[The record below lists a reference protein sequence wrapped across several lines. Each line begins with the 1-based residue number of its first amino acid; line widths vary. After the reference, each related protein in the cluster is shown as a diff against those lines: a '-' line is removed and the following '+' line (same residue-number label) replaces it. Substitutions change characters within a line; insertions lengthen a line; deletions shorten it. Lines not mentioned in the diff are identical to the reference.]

1 MFESKSTSK
10 LSAYDN
16 NYHFNTCLIYVSL
29 NEIFKE

>member
-16 NYHFNTCLIYVSL
+16 NYHFNTCLILRTL
-29 NEIFKE
+29 NEYFKE